1 VEDSMAEYDMD
12 NWSGGELTDQG
23 LYFSE
28 AKPQGTLDDLPFDGN
43 KWELLQLARS
53 KQSTPESIANARNYL
68 VHIGYLDREDS
79 NMGLDARVL
88 GAIKRFE
95 LHFNDQTMDLKRV
108 LVDAWNKEDN
118 PLEERIEVGAE
129 KKISRW

>member
-1 VEDSMAEYDMD
+1 MAEYEVD

-28 AKPQGTLDDLPFDGN
+28 AKPQGISDNISFDEG
-43 KWELLQLARS
+43 KWQLLQLARS
-53 KQSTPESIANARNYL
+53 KHATPESVANARNYL
-68 VHIGYLDREDS
+68 VHIGYLDREDP
-79 NMGLDARVL
+79 NQGLDSRVL

-95 LHFNDQTMDLKRV
+95 FNFSKETMDLRKV

-118 PLEERIEVGAE
+118 PLEERIAVGTE
-129 KKISRW
+129 KKEQ